1 MKLLV
6 DEMWPRFVARQLRQ
20 RGHDVVSVA
29 ERPALRTQ
37 PDPVILA
44 AAQDEGRVLVTEDA
58 KDFRPLALAEVN
70 AGRPYPAFIFTDN
83 DVWLR
88 SRSGVRAGG
97 RLVRALD
104 ALLSSGETIDGERW
118 LVPVD

>member
-1 MKLLV
+1 
-6 DEMWPRFVARQLRQ
+6 MWPRFVARELRQ

-44 AAQDEGRVLVTEDA
+44 AARDEDRVLVTEDA
-58 KDFRPLALAEVN
+58 KDFRPLALAEVD

-83 DVWLR
+83 DAWLR
-88 SRSGVRAGG
+88 SRSGIRAGG

-104 ALLSSGETIDGERW
+104 ALLASGVTIEGEHW
-118 LVPVD
+118 LTPLD